1 MAGAWTQ
8 LAKALVFWGW
18 CTVPIS
24 DFVPIEAQC
33 IGATL
38 SVRFQESGHRE
49 STNTR
54 APDYDQTIFF
64 GRFRPVAWVPLAMR
78 ILVVEDNAE
87 LAQWLARTLR
97 QEQYTVDCI
106 DNGLDADFAL
116 KSERYNLVILD
127 LALPKLE
134 GREVLRRL
142 RARQD
147 PTPVLVLTANNT
159 IQSRVSELDQG
170 ADDYM
175 AKPFEIEEL
184 EARIRMLLR
193 RSSGLANP
201 VIACGDLSFDTNTR
215 EFQISKIPLALTP
228 RERAVL
234 EVLVRKTG
242 TTVSKHTL
250 AQSLFSLNNDASTDA
265 IEIYVHR
272 LRKKLEHSSAKIV
285 TLRGLGYLL
294 RQTEHA

>member
-1 MAGAWTQ
+1 
-8 LAKALVFWGW
+8 
-18 CTVPIS
+18 
-24 DFVPIEAQC
+24 
-33 IGATL
+33 
-38 SVRFQESGHRE
+38 
-49 STNTR
+49 
-54 APDYDQTIFF
+54 
-64 GRFRPVAWVPLAMR
+64 MR

-97 QEQYTVDCI
+97 KEQYTVDCL
-106 DNGLDADFAL
+106 DNGADADFAL
-116 KSERYNLVILD
+116 KSEKYNLVILD
-127 LALPKLE
+127 LALPKLD
-134 GREVLRRL
+134 GKEVLRRL

-147 PTPVLVLTANNT
+147 TTPVLVLTANNT

-184 EARIRMLLR
+184 EARIRVLMR
-193 RSSGLANP
+193 RSSGQASPL
-201 VIACGDLSFDTNTR
+201 IACGDLSYNTNTR
-215 EFQISKIPLALTP
+215 EFQIAQQPLALTP

-242 TTVSKHTL
+242 TTVTKQAL
-250 AQSLFSLNNDASTDA
+250 AQSLFSLNEETSTDA

-272 LRKKLEHSSAKIV
+272 LRKKLEPSSAEIM

-294 RQTEHA
+294 RQAGNE

>member
-1 MAGAWTQ
+1 
-8 LAKALVFWGW
+8 
-18 CTVPIS
+18 
-24 DFVPIEAQC
+24 
-33 IGATL
+33 
-38 SVRFQESGHRE
+38 
-49 STNTR
+49 
-54 APDYDQTIFF
+54 
-64 GRFRPVAWVPLAMR
+64 MR

-87 LAQWLARTLR
+87 LAQWLARALR
-97 QEQYTVDCI
+97 LEQYTVDCI
-106 DNGLDADFAL
+106 GNGLDADFAL
-116 KSERYNLVILD
+116 KSEQYNLVILD

-134 GREVLRRL
+134 GREVLRRM

-193 RSSGLANP
+193 RSSGLTNP
-201 VIACGDLSFDTNTR
+201 LIACGDLTYDTNTR
-215 EFQISKIPLALTP
+215 EFQVEKAPLALTP

-234 EVLVRKTG
+234 ELLVRKAG
-242 TTVSKHTL
+242 TTVSKHSL
-250 AQSLFSLNNDASTDA
+250 AQSLFSLDDDASTDA

-272 LRKKLEHSSAKIV
+272 LRKKLEHSSAKII

-294 RQTEHA
+294 RQAEHA

>member
-1 MAGAWTQ
+1 
-8 LAKALVFWGW
+8 
-18 CTVPIS
+18 
-24 DFVPIEAQC
+24 
-33 IGATL
+33 
-38 SVRFQESGHRE
+38 
-49 STNTR
+49 
-54 APDYDQTIFF
+54 
-64 GRFRPVAWVPLAMR
+64 MR
-78 ILVVEDNAE
+78 ILVVEDNTE

-106 DNGLDADFAL
+106 GNGLDADFAL
-116 KSERYNLVILD
+116 KSEQYNLVILD

-193 RSSGLANP
+193 RSSGLHNP
-201 VIACGDLSFDTNTR
+201 LIVCGDLSFDTNTR
-215 EFQISKIPLALTP
+215 EFQIAKTPLALTP
-228 RERAVL
+228 RERSVL
-234 EVLVRKTG
+234 EMLVRKTG
-242 TTVSKHTL
+242 TTVSKHAL
-250 AQSLFSLNNDASTDA
+250 AQSLFSLNDDASTDA

-272 LRKKLEHSSAKIV
+272 LRKKLEHCSAKII

-294 RQTEHA
+294 RQAEHA

>member
-1 MAGAWTQ
+1 
-8 LAKALVFWGW
+8 
-18 CTVPIS
+18 
-24 DFVPIEAQC
+24 
-33 IGATL
+33 
-38 SVRFQESGHRE
+38 
-49 STNTR
+49 
-54 APDYDQTIFF
+54 
-64 GRFRPVAWVPLAMR
+64 MR

-97 QEQYTVDCI
+97 KEKYTVDCL
-106 DNGLDADFAL
+106 DNGADADFVL
-116 KSERYNLVILD
+116 KSEKYNLVILD
-127 LALPKLE
+127 LALPKLD
-134 GREVLRRL
+134 GKEVLRRL

-184 EARIRMLLR
+184 EARIRMLMR
-193 RSSGLANP
+193 RSSGQASPL
-201 VIACGDLSFDTNTR
+201 IACGDLSYDTNTR
-215 EFQISKIPLALTP
+215 EFQIAQQPLALTP

-234 EVLVRKTG
+234 EMLVCKAG
-242 TTVSKHTL
+242 TTVTKQAL
-250 AQSLFSLNNDASTDA
+250 AQSLFSLNEEASTDA

-272 LRKKLEHSSAKIV
+272 LRKKLEPSSAEIM

-294 RQTEHA
+294 RQAGNE